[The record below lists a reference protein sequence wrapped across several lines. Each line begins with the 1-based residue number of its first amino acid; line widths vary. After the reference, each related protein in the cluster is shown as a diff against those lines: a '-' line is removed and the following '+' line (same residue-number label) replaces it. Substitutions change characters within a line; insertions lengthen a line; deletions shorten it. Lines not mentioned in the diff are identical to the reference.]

1 MIKRVVRL
9 IIIVLSIPTCWPS
22 RNWLRRW
29 SLASCRLDQS
39 SLWSF
44 RWSVMIGQFWSVMI
58 SEISFADLITDDH
71 FDDHWWSDNFNR
83 LQTWSLIDQNRSVN
97 ISQFWSIF
105 QTWSLF
111 DDLTLSFS
119 DRQNLARETYLWLDV
134 YSDEEICEQFDI
146 SNIDVKAK

>member
-1 MIKRVVRL
+1 MIRQL
-9 IIIVLSIPTCWPS
+9 LS
-22 RNWLRRW
+22 
-29 SLASCRLDQS
+29 
-39 SLWSF
+39 
-44 RWSVMIGQFWSVMI
+44 V
-58 SEISFADLITDDH
+58 ADLVA
-71 FDDHWWSDNFNR
+71 
-83 LQTWSLIDQNRSVN
+83 NRSVN
-97 ISQFWSIF
+97 ISQFWSLF

>member
-1 MIKRVVRL
+1 M
-9 IIIVLSIPTCWPS
+9 IIVLSILTCWPS

-29 SLASCRLDQS
+29 SLASCRLDH
-39 SLWSF
+39 LWSF
-44 RWSVMIGQFWSVMI
+44 RWSPIWSDNFDQWWSQRSALQTWSV
-58 SEISFADLITDDH
+58 SLTDDH

-111 DDLTLSFS
+111 DDLRVLLS

>member
-1 MIKRVVRL
+1 MRQERPSLIHLFIAKYLSVQL
-9 IIIVLSIPTCWPS
+9 IIGDYCPQHPDVLAIQKLVEKMKFGELQT
-22 RNWLRRW
+22 
-29 SLASCRLDQS
+29 
-39 SLWSF
+39 
-44 RWSVMIGQFWSVMI
+44 WSVM
-58 SEISFADLITDDH
+58 ITDDH